1 MNQPLLAVTAVSCR
15 FPGAPDVSEFWRL
28 LAGGREGLTRLTD
41 ADLRRAGVPAS
52 LLGHPSY
59 VPVAGLIEGQDLF
72 DPEAFGLTANEAAL
86 LDPQQRLFLECCWHA
101 LESAGHGHGAG
112 AGAVGVFAGA
122 AHSSYLM
129 SNLAHRYSAV
139 GGGADPVGSLQTAM
153 ATVTDYL
160 PLQVAHR
167 LDLRGPAVAVNSTC
181 STSLVAVHLAAQSLL
196 AGECDTALA
205 GGVSLTVPQG
215 QGYLHVPDAM
225 FSVDGRV
232 RAFSA
237 EGTGI
242 VFSQGVGVTVLR
254 RLDDALADGDPVL
267 AVLHG
272 SAVNNDGASKVGFTA
287 PSVSGQARVIAEALG
302 VAGVSPREVGYV
314 EAHGT
319 GTRLGDPIEVA
330 ALKKVFGSGP
340 AWCGLGSVKSNIG
353 HANSAAGIA
362 GFIKTVLALRHGL
375 IPPTL
380 HAEPVNPDLGLDRSP
395 FDVVTEARPW
405 TGVRRAG
412 VSSFGIGGTNAH
424 VVLGEAPS
432 RATTPKTDAPRLIV
446 LSAHGKRAL
455 SAAASALAGAEE
467 DLADIS
473 HTLRIGRK
481 AHRNRLAA
489 VVSGRE
495 ELGRVPVLSGR
506 ETGDTAPRVIFAFPG
521 GGSQHPGM
529 GAQTYRDEPE
539 FAAVIDDQA
548 ELLIPLLGA
557 DIRDVVLGSDAELA
571 RDPAVGLPAL
581 FAVCLA
587 QAILLRTWGIT
598 PDVLLGHS
606 LGEYAAATVA
616 GVFSPAEAA
625 GVVAARSIGMAEAAG
640 RGVMLAVTADVSYV
654 RTALTAHPSIDLA
667 VINTEDACVVAGP
680 RDDIAVFASALKAEG
695 VGTEE
700 LSLDAAAHS
709 RLVEPAIPRLR
720 AALRGLCPNP
730 PALPVVSTLTGRLA
744 TNELTDPEHWV
755 NHLRSTVDFSGALR
769 AAVQDGPAVLVQI
782 GPGASLAA
790 LARRHGLPGLID
802 TVAGFPRDGERS
814 AMLGV
819 AGTLWS
825 HGVPVDLAAVDRA
838 AGVRVALP
846 EYPFDRRRCWV
857 DPQENLP
864 VTTSGASVDE
874 PLQLPTWSRAEPLPG
889 AAPIEG
895 RWLVV
900 GDDDGAV
907 SVALKAR
914 GADILSEVDGREL
927 DGVVS
932 LVGARR
938 SVDLVEHVERT
949 VHETG
954 RIAAAVA
961 DLRPRHWVQ
970 VTVGAQQVES
980 ADRPDA
986 AVASVLALPRVLA
999 QEMPALHWR
1008 SLDLDGEVRPD
1019 EIAAEVADLPHDGGR
1034 PAEIAV
1040 RGGLRWRR
1048 GMTVWRPADRPV
1060 TGLGVVL
1067 VIGGGGDVGLTMAEH
1082 LASVHG
1088 ATVVVTSRTAAE
1100 DRARRV
1106 DELAGRG
1113 LAVSLRQVDASDL
1126 EATRAL
1132 VSELVALHGRI
1143 DLVIHAAGV
1152 VASTGVRPL
1161 RTLGPDI
1168 VQAHVR
1174 AKVRGALVLEEALA
1188 GLPGRPR
1195 AVLLMSSATTLVGGL
1210 GLGPYAA
1217 ANRFLDAMAE
1227 RRRNDTTTWFSVAWD
1242 GWRVG
1247 PDGGERTVAIWH
1259 SLGARDGMRSLDRL
1273 LAAAFGGHL
1282 PPVIGVSPSDLN
1294 ERMAVETEQGA
1305 EVPESSDD
1313 SEKLLCALWTDVL
1326 GFEVRDTNADFFA
1339 LGGHSLLATGMLARL
1354 RDDHGVD
1361 LRLSDLLAHPT
1372 IAGLAPLV
1380 SVRVPERPVT
1390 RKELA
1395 PRQDGDFPLTPV
1407 QRAYWAGRTNARLG
1421 GVACHFYLEYDCP
1434 DLDLDRYQAAWRVVI
1449 DRHPMLRTVVTA
1461 EGRNLT
1467 FDRVPPYR
1475 IRCHDLSRTEAAQR
1489 EQKLAALRERIAHR
1503 VPRHDRWPLVEI
1515 QAATLPGGRTR
1526 LFIGVDVLV
1535 CDVASYLIADREVRL
1550 FYADAGRELPEPGIT
1565 FAQYVNETERAVSES
1580 ELARARDYWLSRIP
1594 RLPQAP
1600 VLPAADSHG
1609 PRRFHRLAARLERS
1623 EWNAVKREASDLGVT
1638 PTALLLTAY
1647 AQALGEWSG
1656 TERFA
1661 LTLTRYDRR
1670 QVHPDVNR
1678 LVGDFT
1684 TLQIHEVESAAAGT
1698 FAERAQATQRRLFAD
1713 LDHGAFSGL
1722 DVLAEKSAGDGRS
1735 YLVPVV
1741 FTGAVGVE
1749 DVLEEPHDLDWVGEQ
1764 VHAVSQ
1770 TPQVVLDHQVYVQ
1783 RGALLVQWD
1792 VLAPEVDPV
1801 RAEQVF
1807 DRYVRSLR
1815 ELAGPPDNAIMFQQG
1830 TSRPL
1835 FLVHPSGGDVLCYA
1849 ELAGLLGQDQTVITL
1864 TDPELAGLDAPQ
1876 DMPALVRQYV
1886 DAVRACQPE
1895 GPYRL
1900 GGWSMGGTVAHEMAV
1915 ELTGAGDEVELLVLI
1930 DSNLPQHITEITAS
1944 DADGEVCLRFLR
1956 SLEAARGIDLGAD
1969 DALAALTPA
1978 ARREEIAARL
1988 REHGLSGATT
1998 DLRLAVFARHLR
2010 MLADHVAHRLDAA
2023 TEVLLFRACRPSPRN
2038 AGIGMGV
2045 DDVFMADLGWTPF
2058 VGGHLD
2064 IVDVDA
2070 HHYSVLQETAVG
2082 AIAARMRAELKESD
2096 V

>member
-15 FPGAPDVSEFWRL
+15 FPGAAGVSEFWRML
-28 LAGGREGLTRLTD
+28 VDGREGLTRLAET
-41 ADLRRAGVPAS
+41 DLRRAGVPAS
-52 LLGHPSY
+52 LLDHPSY
-59 VPVAGLIEGQDLF
+59 VPVSGLIEGQDLF
-72 DPEAFGLTANEAAL
+72 DPEAFGLTAPEAAL

-153 ATVTDYL
+153 GTVTDYL

-225 FSVDGRV
+225 FSADGKV

-237 EGTGI
+237 DGTGI
-242 VFSQGVGVTVLR
+242 VFSQGVGVAVLR
-254 RLDDALADGDPVL
+254 RLDDAVADGDPVL

-287 PSVSGQARVIAEALG
+287 PSVPGQARVIAEALG
-302 VAGVSPREVGYV
+302 VAGVSPREVSYV

-330 ALKKVFGSGP
+330 ALKRVFGAGP

-362 GFIKTVLALRHGL
+362 GFIKTVLALRHGV

-380 HAEPVNPDLGLDRSP
+380 HATPLNPDLGLEGSP
-395 FDVVTEARPW
+395 FDVVTEARSW
-405 TGVRRAG
+405 SGVRRAG

-424 VVLGEAPS
+424 VVLGEPPS
-432 RATTPKTDAPRLIV
+432 RATTAVAVEPRLIV
-446 LSAHGKRAL
+446 LSAHSKRAL
-455 SAAASALAGAEE
+455 SSSASALAGARE

-473 HTLRIGRK
+473 HTLRTGRT
-481 AHRNRLAA
+481 AHRHRLAA
-489 VVSGRE
+489 VVSGRSG
-495 ELGRVPVLSGR
+495 LGRLPALPGR
-506 ETGDTAPRVIFAFPG
+506 VTGEQAPRVIFAFPG

-529 GAQTYRDEPE
+529 GAQTYRTEPE
-539 FAAVIDDQA
+539 FAAVVDEQA
-548 ELLIPLLGA
+548 ELLKPLLGA
-557 DIRDVVLGSDAELA
+557 DIRDVVLGTGAALA

-587 QAILLRTWGIT
+587 QAALLRTWGIA

-625 GVVAARSIGMAEAAG
+625 EVVAARSLGMAEAAG
-640 RGVMLAVTADVSYV
+640 RGVMLAVAADAEYV
-654 RTALTAHPSIDLA
+654 RVASAAWPSIDLA
-667 VINTEDACVVAGP
+667 VINTPDACVVAGP
-680 RDDIAVFASALKAEG
+680 RAEIGAFASALTADG
-695 VGTEE
+695 ISTEE
-700 LSLDAAAHS
+700 LPLDAAAHS
-709 RLVEPAIPRLR
+709 RLVEPAVPRLR
-720 AALRGLCPNP
+720 AALAGVRLNP
-730 PALPVVSTLTGRLA
+730 PAVPVVSTLTGRLA
-744 TNELTDPEHWV
+744 TTELTGAEHWV
-755 NHLRSTVDFSGALR
+755 NHLRSTVDFSGAVR
-769 AAVQDGPAVLVQI
+769 AAVRDGPAVLVQI

-790 LARRHGLPGLID
+790 LARRHGLPGLVG
-802 TVAGFPRDGERS
+802 TVAGFPQDDERS
-814 AMLGV
+814 ALLDV

-825 HGVPVDLAAVDRA
+825 HGVPVDLAAVDRS

-857 DPQENLP
+857 DPPEHRP
-864 VTTSGASVDE
+864 VAGASVDE
-874 PLQLPTWSRAEPLPG
+874 PLQLPTWARAEPLPRG
-889 AAPIEG
+889 VPVEG

-900 GDDDGAV
+900 GDGADAV
-907 SVALKAR
+907 RQALAAR
-914 GADILSEVDGREL
+914 GASVLSEVDGGTL

-932 LVGARR
+932 LVGAQRR
-938 SVDLVEHVERT
+938 GGLAEHVERT
-949 VHETG
+949 VGEVG
-954 RIAAAVA
+954 RVAAAVA
-961 DLRPRHWVQ
+961 GRPPRHWVQ
-970 VTVGAQQVES
+970 VTVRAQQVES
-980 ADRPDA
+980 GDRPDA

-999 QEMPALHWR
+999 QEMPSLRWR
-1008 SLDLDGEVRPD
+1008 SVDLDAEEGAD
-1019 EIAAEVADLPHDGGR
+1019 LIAAEVAGLVRDSGR

-1048 GMTVWRPADRPV
+1048 GMTVWRPDDHPV
-1060 TGLGVVL
+1060 PAIGVVL
-1067 VIGGGGDVGLTMAEH
+1067 IIGGGGDVGLTMAEH
-1082 LASVHG
+1082 FASVHH
-1088 ATVVVTSRTAAE
+1088 ATVVVTSRTA
-1100 DRARRV
+1100 DRPGRIDA
-1106 DELAGRG
+1106 LAARG
-1113 LAVSLRQVDASDL
+1113 LAVSPRQVDASDL
-1126 EATRAL
+1126 EATKAL
-1132 VSELVALHGRI
+1132 LTELVARHGRI
-1143 DLVIHAAGV
+1143 DVVVHAAGV
-1152 VASTGVRPL
+1152 VASTSVSPL
-1161 RTLGPDI
+1161 RTASPE
-1168 VQAHVR
+1168 VVRAHVR

-1188 GLPGRPR
+1188 GLPDQPG
-1195 AVLLMSSATTLVGGL
+1195 AVVLMSSATTLVGGL

-1217 ANRFLDAMAE
+1217 ANRFLDALAE
-1227 RRRNDTTTWFSVAWD
+1227 HRRDGTWFSVAWD

-1259 SLGARDGMRSLDRL
+1259 SLGARDGVRSLDRL
-1273 LAAAFGGHL
+1273 LAAALHGHL

-1294 ERMAVETEQGA
+1294 ERPAAEASSEVEVSANDGEQ
-1305 EVPESSDD
+1305 
-1313 SEKLLCALWTDVL
+1313 LLCSLWTDVL
-1326 GFEVRDTNADFFA
+1326 GFEVRDRNADFFA

-1372 IAGLAPLV
+1372 IAELAPLV
-1380 SVRVPERPVT
+1380 SPRVPEKPVT
-1390 RKELA
+1390 RPGLP

-1434 DLDLDRYQAAWRVVI
+1434 DLDLDRYQAAWRAVI
-1449 DRHPMLRTVVTA
+1449 DRHPMLRTVITQ

-1475 IRCHDLSRTEAAQR
+1475 IRRHDLSEAEAPQR
-1489 EQKLAALRERIAHR
+1489 ERKLAALRERIAHR

-1515 QAATLPGGRTR
+1515 QAAVLPGGRTR

-1550 FYADAGRELPEPGIT
+1550 LYTDPTSELPELGLTFAQYAAEVDRPVSERDRAYWRERELPE
-1565 FAQYVNETERAVSES
+1565 
-1580 ELARARDYWLSRIP
+1580 
-1594 RLPQAP
+1594 AP
-1600 VLPAADSHG
+1600 VLPAGAG
-1609 PRRFHRLAARLERS
+1609 PRRFHRLAARLEPGT
-1623 EWNAVKREASDLGVT
+1623 WKALKRKASDLTVT
-1638 PTALLLTAY
+1638 PTAVLLTAY
-1647 AQALGEWSG
+1647 AEALGEWSG

-1684 TLQIHEVESAAAGT
+1684 TLQIHEVESATAGA
-1698 FAERAQATQRRLFAD
+1698 FAERAQATQRRLFSD

-1722 DVLAEKSAGDGRS
+1722 DVLAGKSAADGRNH
-1735 YLVPVV
+1735 LVPVV

-1792 VLAPEVDPV
+1792 VLEPEVDLAQ
-1801 RAEQVF
+1801 AEEVF
-1807 DRYVRSLR
+1807 ERYVRRLR
-1815 ELAGPPDNAIMFQQG
+1815 ELAGPPDHAILFRQG

-1835 FLVHPSGGDVLCYA
+1835 FLLHPSGGDVLCYA
-1849 ELAGLLGQDQTVITL
+1849 ELADRLGEDQTVIAL
-1864 TDPELAGLDAPQ
+1864 TDPELAGLSAPQ
-1876 DMPALVRQYV
+1876 DVRALVRQYA
-1886 DAVRACQPE
+1886 DAIRACQPE

-1900 GGWSMGGTVAHEMAV
+1900 GGWSMGGTVAHEVAV
-1915 ELTGAGDEVELLVLI
+1915 ELTRSGDEVELVIMI
-1930 DSNLPQHITEITAS
+1930 DSNLPQHITEIAS
-1944 DADGEVCLRFLR
+1944 ADVDAEVCLRFLR
-1956 SLEAARGIDLGAD
+1956 SLEAARGIDLGAG
-1969 DALAALTPA
+1969 AELAALTPA
-1978 ARREEIAARL
+1978 ARREAIAARM
-1988 REHGLSGATT
+1988 REHGLSGSTT

-2010 MLADHVAHRLDAA
+2010 MLADHDAHRLDAA
-2023 TEVLLFRACRPSPRN
+2023 TRVLLFRAGRPSPRN

-2045 DDVFMADLGWTPF
+2045 DDVAAADLGWTPF
-2058 VGGHLD
+2058 VGGRLAT
-2064 IVDVDA
+2064 VDVDA
-2070 HHYSVLQETAVG
+2070 HHYSVLQDPAVG
-2082 AIAARMRAELKESD
+2082 VIAARMRAALEEND